1 MFNVASISK
10 YLNHH
15 FICLIIIIEFCS
27 HLEKMT
33 IFVKISKMMRQFYL
47 YYSLKTVK
55 FYIIL
60 MSTKTLYTKWSTKS
74 ESYKDPRITA
84 LVFSIAFMLVLKR
97 KKINMRI
104 VMLNVGIH
112 VTSMPFV
119 QSRVWKHGIQ
129 RLYWIIFRSYIE
141 AINLTLYQLKH
152 IQDIVRECT
161 SIEIWLKINRII

>member
-1 MFNVASISK
+1 MFAVVSISN
-10 YLNHH
+10 YVNHH
-15 FICLIIIIEFCS
+15 SICLIIIIEFCL
-27 HLEKMT
+27 HLKKIT

-47 YYSLKTVK
+47 YYSLEAIK

-84 LVFSIAFMLVLKR
+84 LVFSFAFIIVLKR

-104 VMLNVGIH
+104 VMFKVGIH

-129 RLYWIIFRSYIE
+129 RLYWIIFWSYIE
-141 AINLTLYQLKH
+141 AINSTLYQIKH
-152 IQDIVRECT
+152 IQNIVRVCT
-161 SIEIWLKINRII
+161 STEI